1 MHEYGRAAMR
11 SALYTIMQAI
21 WGFPQ
26 TALGGVLFLAH
37 ARKPHFRY
45 HSAVVTTWK
54 SPKAVSLGLFIFLPE
69 MHNPTASKSNLDDKL
84 LVHEYGHTIQSLI
97 LGPLYLPIVGLPSLL
112 WLNVPA
118 CTRYRQR
125 TGVSYYAFYTEHLA
139 NRLGELV
146 LKEET
151 PTR

>member
-1 MHEYGRAAMR
+1 MHEYGSAAMR
-11 SALYTIMQAI
+11 SALYTITQAI

-84 LVHEYGHTIQSLI
+84 L
-97 LGPLYLPIVGLPSLL
+97 GPLYLPIVGLPSLL